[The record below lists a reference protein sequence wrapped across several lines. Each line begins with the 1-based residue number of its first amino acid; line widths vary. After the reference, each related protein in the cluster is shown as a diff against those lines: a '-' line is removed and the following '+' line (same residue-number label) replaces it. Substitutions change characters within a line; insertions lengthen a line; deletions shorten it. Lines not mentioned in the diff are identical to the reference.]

1 MGLIVGTDAA
11 SGFFDFGAFV
21 FGFEDFLL
29 EAFGSRAGLATL
41 FFAFVLFFEVGSTA
55 GGFELV
61 AEFGAGPVAVG
72 GLGAFALAA
81 DFGAG
86 GFVAEDDGGGGFI
99 DFLAAGSGAA
109 NEGLGEVFVAD
120 AEFFES
126 LFECGVE
133 FEGGH
138 GGGASNVLRSRWG
151 RGSCR
156 GA

>member
-1 MGLIVGTDAA
+1 M
-11 SGFFDFGAFV
+11 
-21 FGFEDFLL
+21 FGFEDFFL
-29 EAFGSRAGLATL
+29 EAFGSGAGLAAL
-41 FFAFVLFFEVGSTA
+41 FFAFVLCFESGGAA

-86 GFVAEDDGGGGFI
+86 GFVAEDDGGGGFV

-133 FEGGH
+133 F
-138 GGGASNVLRSRWG
+138 
-151 RGSCR
+151 
-156 GA
+156 